1 VSAPIHALSPA
12 VYSPA
17 GDPQPE
23 AKYFFIRRPVLAAV
37 ISIVITLLGLFAIRL
52 LPIARYPQITPPAV
66 RISANYPGAS
76 SEDAAQAVA
85 APIEEQ
91 LAGLQGM
98 LYYASSNSSDGTTNI
113 TVTFDVSRNQD
124 LAAVDVQNAVKL
136 AEPQLPEAVRT
147 NGITILKAN
156 TDILAVV
163 ALRSS
168 DPRYDAT
175 YLANYLKLNVIDE
188 IKRVPG
194 VGDATPFPAR
204 DFAMLLQLD
213 PEKMAQLGITVS
225 DVAAAVREQNATNPA
240 GRLGAEPSPAGTQ
253 LTLPITTLGRL
264 QTAKEFNDIVVR
276 ARPDGSIVRVSDIGV
291 ATLGARSYD
300 LKGRLNGVPTA
311 FALLYTRPGANAL
324 AVKEA
329 VVRRMEELQT
339 TFPQGIHYAIPFD
352 TTPFVSASIKE
363 VAITLVEAMIL
374 VTAVV
379 FLFLQSWRATLIPM
393 LAVPVSVIG
402 TFLGLLAFGMSIN
415 VLTLFGLVLAIGI
428 VVDDA
433 IVVIEN
439 VERIMATEGLPPRL
453 AADHAIRQ
461 VASALVAIVL
471 VLCSVFVPVAFI
483 GGVTGAL
490 FKQFAMT
497 IVIAVVLSGIVALT
511 LTPALC
517 ALLLKES
524 NEAHTTGFFGW
535 FNRVFAKATRGYTGA
550 VDSVLGRPAAWFGM
564 FAVLL
569 VLAGFLWKRIP
580 TAFIPTEDKG
590 YMAMAVQLP
599 DAASL
604 QRTEATVGDIE
615 KIIRTEPSAVNI
627 VALVGLD
634 LLSQSN
640 STNGATV
647 FLNLKPWEERSKH
660 DALDSIAARMNG
672 ELFAMRDATAF
683 GFNLPEVPG
692 LGLTAG
698 VEINLQNRNGQ
709 DIRDFAQHVQEFSRA
724 VNQLPAAGGLN
735 SSFRANVP
743 QVYVTVDRTSAKAR
757 GVNLTDLF
765 ATMQAF
771 LSSLYINDFNL
782 FGKTYRVQANAGE
795 GYRQS
800 PADIGRLYV
809 RGTNNQM
816 IPVSAL
822 TTTAFRSAPTVIS
835 RFNGFTSAQ
844 FTGSPKPGHSTGEL
858 LSEVDQLIQTQ
869 FASAGL
875 GVSYSG
881 QSFQERASSGAAA
894 LVFVLGLIMVFL
906 VLAAQFESWSVP
918 FAVLLGVPF
927 GVLGALLGIW
937 FRGQPNDIYFQVG
950 LITVVGL
957 AAKNA
962 ILIVEFATELRGQ
975 GLSIRDAAIEAAR
988 ERLRPILMTSFA
1000 FILGVLPL
1008 MLASGAGAASRH
1020 SIGTGVFAGMLFA
1033 TTIGIFFIPL
1043 FFRVIRGLAE
1053 RRPRS
1058 AAVPTELAEQA

>member
-1 VSAPIHALSPA
+1 VSAPIHASSPA

-213 PEKMAQLGITVS
+213 PDKMAQLGITVS

-672 ELFAMRDATAF
+672 KLFAMRDATAF

>member
-1 VSAPIHALSPA
+1 VSAPIHASSPA

-550 VDSVLGRPAAWFGM
+550 VDSVIGRPAAWFGV